1 MRKSIQTS
9 LAAAFLFA
17 LAACG
22 GGESGAPTAEEDR
35 ELNNAAGML
44 DTGTEDAS
52 ADSLTIED
60 PALGNGDAPAP
71 TGELPADGAA
81 GNAAASNSQ

>member
-1 MRKSIQTS
+1 MRRPIETS
-9 LAAAFLFA
+9 LAAAALLA

-35 ELNNAAGML
+35 ELNNAAEML
-44 DTGTEDAS
+44 DTEDAS

-60 PALGNGDAPAP
+60 PALGNGDAPAQ
-71 TGELPADGAA
+71 TGELPVDGTE
-81 GNAAASNSQ
+81 GNAAATNSQ